1 MRHRWAGYILAFLL
15 GLTFTI
21 WLLPRQLLF
30 PANYYDEAA
39 VEDTAQHI
47 IGQRYFILDHWR
59 LPPFQTQLLRWP
71 KGVSIGVTDSMPL
84 LAVPA
89 KLLRRILPP
98 GFHTIFWFLAIAWCL
113 QPVAAVFA
121 LRSAGEKR
129 VLPALAVAV
138 IALSMPTLL
147 YRGLRPH
154 ESLCG
159 HFLILVAIGLYFK
172 ISRGSTVA
180 TWIAAPALLVASLLI
195 HPYLAAM
202 VAAVLL
208 AAPLSLLIRR
218 DGSWLPASVAFAL
231 AIALCGGLAL
241 LLGYAEEGGLG
252 GGYGIYSMNLLSP
265 IDPAG
270 STLIPFFPTLMDAT
284 GGQYEGYQYLGV
296 GVLLLCLIAV
306 VAICRR
312 APKRACA
319 RHSGLLIVSAGLIL
333 LALSNRVY
341 NGTFLIFRLDAIP
354 HIFES
359 LRSSGRFFWPVAYLL
374 VIASIATV
382 VRRLPA
388 RTSVTIL
395 LIAAA
400 LQFADATTLRNKL
413 HDHLGRTEK
422 WQIDRNGLGAL
433 MQRSDRLT
441 VWPRFECRGTVVW
454 DPQYLQ
460 VLLLASQYGLRTNT
474 MYTPNPRSVGPCRA
488 AEVIG
493 TPLQPRELRIILPA
507 FRYDNVLPPDSGELC
522 HQVGRLTACA
532 TPP

>member
-1 MRHRWAGYILAFLL
+1 MLALLVGLAF
-15 GLTFTI
+15 TV
-21 WLLPRQLLF
+21 WLFPRQMLF
-30 PANYYDEAA
+30 PANYYDLAA
-39 VEDTAQHI
+39 VDDTAQHI
-47 IGQRYFILDHWR
+47 IGQRYFILDQWR
-59 LPPFQTQLLRWP
+59 VPPFQTQLLRWP
-71 KGVSIGVTDSMPL
+71 KGVSMGVTDSMPL

-89 KLLRRILPP
+89 KLARRILPP
-98 GFHTIFWFLAIAWCL
+98 GFHTIFWFLAIAWYL

-129 VLPALAVAV
+129 LLPALAVAV

-159 HFLILVAIGLYFK
+159 HFLILTAIGVYFR
-172 ISRGSTVA
+172 IARGSTVA
-180 TWIAAPALLVASLLI
+180 TWIAAPALLASSLLI
-195 HPYLAAM
+195 HPYLAVM

-208 AAPLSLLIRR
+208 AAPTSLLIRR

-312 APKRACA
+312 APKRVCT

-333 LALSNRVY
+333 VALSNRVY
-341 NGTFLIFRLDAIP
+341 NGTFLIFRFEGIP

-374 VIASIATV
+374 VIGSIATV

-388 RTSVTIL
+388 KTSVTIL

-400 LQFADATTLRNKL
+400 LQFADATALRNKL
-413 HDHLGRTEK
+413 HGHLGRTEK
-422 WQIDRNGLGAL
+422 WQIDRDALGPL
-433 MQRSDRLT
+433 MQHSDRLT
-441 VWPRFECRGTVVW
+441 VWPRFECPGSVVW

-474 MYTPNPRSVGPCRA
+474 MYTPNPRLIGPCRA
-488 AEVIG
+488 ADVIG
-493 TPLQPRELRIILPA
+493 TPLQAGELRIILPA
-507 FRYDNVLPPDSGELC
+507 FRTDNVLPPNSRELC
-522 HQVGRLTACA
+522 HQIGHLTACA
-532 TPP
+532 TQP